1 MTVTNTK
8 SATEHVSTGV
18 ETSWVY
24 TFDAQEAGQIKVYV
38 IDEYNVKTDVT
49 ASVTVDIATQ
59 TVTYGPITAWYKLLI
74 ERSTTP
80 TQEVDLSSQGPLLP
94 EVLENALDK
103 LTYISQESKNI
114 VEDFR
119 ESVAGDIKFVG
130 DWTAGVIYLKNQAV
144 TRYGNMYV
152 CLQAHTSDD
161 TNGPADLASNQYWSI
176 VAVKGASLNWRGS
189 WALGVQY
196 SPNDAYEHNG
206 ASYVCKQGHTSTA
219 DTEPGVGASWS
230 SYQDTMVLSVPSDG
244 SITTAKLADGAV
256 TPPKIDTTSS
266 GWDFTEVTARLS
278 SWANVRL
285 RSDTGSVLLRNDG
298 TAAYF
303 LLTDTTDPDGG
314 FNALRPIRIDLSSG
328 EVRLCG
334 ANEPCYINGSLAWH
348 DGNFASR
355 IAALTANT
363 APAGT
368 ESVACDD
375 GQRISIATIRKASFT
390 SGAITLLSG
399 DNSYTVAHGLG
410 SVPSEVRAYIKC
422 IVPEWGYNV
431 GDILQLA
438 TNIWWYSVNRGTY
451 ITADA
456 TNIYFANSGS
466 TLTIVE
472 KGTVT
477 IQAVTV
483 SNWELYLEA
492 VK

>member
-49 ASVTVDIATQ
+49 ASAAVDIATQ
-59 TVTYGPITAWYKLLI
+59 TVTYGPITAGYKLLI

-130 DWTAGVIYLKNQAV
+130 EWTAGVIYLKNQAV

-161 TNGPADLASNQYWSI
+161 TNGPADLTSNQYWSI

-196 SPNDAYEHNG
+196 SLNDAYEHNG

-230 SYQDTMVLSVPSDG
+230 SYQDAMVLSVPSDG
-244 SITTAKLADGAV
+244 SITTVKLADGAV
-256 TPPKIDTTSS
+256 TPVKIDSSQDFSFGQITSAGTDPRLILSEDDTTTVARVMLAGGVTYIQPGAAGFGTTASS
-266 GWDFTEVTARLS
+266 G
-278 SWANVRL
+278 
-285 RSDTGSVLLRNDG
+285 
-298 TAAYF
+298 
-303 LLTDTTDPDGG
+303 
-314 FNALRPIRIDLSSG
+314 DLA
-328 EVRLCG
+328 LCG
-334 ANEPCYINGSLAWH
+334 LGYTDLGSFKVKTGGVWNNVWH
-348 DGNFASR
+348 DGNFAAR
-355 IAALTANT
+355 VAALTENIS
-363 APAGT
+363 PAGT

-375 GQRISIATIRKASFT
+375 GKRV
-390 SGAITLLSG
+390 TL
-399 DNSYTVAHGLG
+399 
-410 SVPSEVRAYIKC
+410 
-422 IVPEWGYNV
+422 
-431 GDILQLA
+431 
-438 TNIWWYSVNRGTY
+438 
-451 ITADA
+451 
-456 TNIYFANSGS
+456 
-466 TLTIVE
+466 
-472 KGTVT
+472 
-477 IQAVTV
+477 
-483 SNWELYLEA
+483 
-492 VK
+492 